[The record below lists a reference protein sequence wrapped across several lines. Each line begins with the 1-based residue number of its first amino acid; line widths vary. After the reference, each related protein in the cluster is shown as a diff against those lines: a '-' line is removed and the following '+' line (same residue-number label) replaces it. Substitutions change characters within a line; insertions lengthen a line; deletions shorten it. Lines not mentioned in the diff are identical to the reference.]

1 MVATLYD
8 QLSTWAAN
16 RLLDHL
22 LGVEAWEAPEEIW
35 LALYSTPPGEEDEGT
50 EISDP
55 GYARQ
60 QLTFG
65 PAADGIAA
73 TTAAVTFGPFT
84 TAVTITHWGIR
95 DAESGGNLLVHGPLV
110 DEIEVGDATTV
121 FNITVDGCL
130 VTYTYA
136 GSGTDPEIA
145 WDAPA
150 PGHAV
155 VITSSNFEAANT
167 GRFVV
172 VASGED
178 YFTVANEDG
187 VAQAGVALGSGG
199 SITWLEPA
207 EASLGRRIRLTFG
220 AGGIT
225 VRLS

>member
-110 DEIEVGDATTV
+110 DEIEVGDATTG

-130 VTYTYA
+130 VTYAYA
-136 GSGTDPEIA
+136 GTGSDPEIA
-145 WDAPA
+145 GDAPA

-155 VITSSNFEAANT
+155 VITSANFDPANC

-172 VASGED
+172 VDSGEN

-187 VAQAGVALGSGG
+187 VAQSGVAVGAGG
-199 SITWLEPA
+199 NITWLEPA
-207 EASLGRRIRLTFG
+207 EAQVANRIRLTFA